1 MDTHWTKAVE
11 KPNIVDIKPVTI
23 EQLKSATNDQII

>member
-1 MDTHWTKAVE
+1 MDTDWTKAVE

-23 EQLKSATNDQII
+23 EQLKSATNGQII